1 MQHQHQQQQ
10 QQRRLLLDV
19 NSGSYN
25 AGLTTLTTNNTHF
38 GDDLANYLH
47 EPLSNTCYY
56 SSSQCLNR
64 LPPVVVVREDQQLTE
79 VTDSDGDGDSLDGGV
94 LHTLQAHEL
103 QHHVEP
109 RQAAMLLLR
118 HSTPQQQHRSS
129 MASSLYQSFDVTS
142 ADLSHGN
149 DHNRSGHN
157 NSNNN
162 HHHNNNFA
170 TVIFNVLDFL
180 F

>member
-1 MQHQHQQQQ
+1 MQHQQQQ

-25 AGLTTLTTNNTHF
+25 AGLTTTLTTNNTNF

-47 EPLSNTCYY
+47 EPLGNSCYY
-56 SSSQCLNR
+56 SSQCLNR
-64 LPPVVVVREDQQLTE
+64 LQPVVVVREEQLVE
-79 VTDSDGDGDSLDGGV
+79 VTDSDGDSLDGGG

-118 HSTPQQQHRSS
+118 HSTPRQQHRSS
-129 MASSLYQSFDVTS
+129 NAPSLYQSFEVTS
-142 ADLSHGN
+142 TTNLPQDN
-149 DHNRSGHN
+149 DNGSGHS

-162 HHHNNNFA
+162 HHNNNNFA